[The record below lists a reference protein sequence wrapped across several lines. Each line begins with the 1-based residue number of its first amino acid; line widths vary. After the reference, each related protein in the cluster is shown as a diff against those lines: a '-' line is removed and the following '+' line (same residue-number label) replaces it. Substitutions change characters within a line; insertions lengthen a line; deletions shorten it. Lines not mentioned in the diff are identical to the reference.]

1 MHAYNNSLRSIKH
14 PNIVRMFCVEEEV
27 KTNEPCIIMELCTG
41 GSLYNVL
48 EEPEYIYGL
57 KETDLKKLIKDVTS
71 GMSYLRE
78 KVL

>member
-41 GSLYNVL
+41 LFLIISKVSDQRFALLIIITYYTKSLIVY
-48 EEPEYIYGL
+48 PKY
-57 KETDLKKLIKDVTS
+57 T
-71 GMSYLRE
+71 
-78 KVL
+78 